1 MASFYQSK
9 TGQTPST
16 QLAAYLFGSRQC
28 GRALPDSDTDVA
40 VLLPRGSE
48 VSVALLGELTVRL
61 AETGVPWPEVHVL
74 NEAPLAFQFEALR
87 GVRAFSVDEAQR
99 SDYEAW
105 VTLRYLDF
113 EPLLAMQYRIQR
125 RRLAQ
130 EEAFGSLAPRPG
142 FGSAPR
148 SVPSPR
154 VRAGRG
160 TGLGDP
166 HEKTSGFDRLEG
178 DAHPKT

>member
-1 MASFYQSK
+1 LPDSIEVAAVPSRTFGR
-9 TGQTPST
+9 TTLAGTPVV
-16 QLAAYLFGSRQC
+16 AAYLFGSRQC

-61 AETGVPWPEVHVL
+61 AETGVPCPEVHVL

-87 GVRAFSVDEAQR
+87 GVRAFSVDEARR

-130 EEAFGSLAPRPG
+130 EGTLGRPG
-142 FGSAPR
+142 R
-148 SVPSPR
+148 SGP
-154 VRAGRG
+154 
-160 TGLGDP
+160 L
-166 HEKTSGFDRLEG
+166 
-178 DAHPKT
+178 